1 VVNVSSLLYP
11 SDDLPEPVPPSLS
24 LHFANYTEMRA
35 LAPAWAWHV
44 ARCLTLVGTLALMA
58 LMLVQ
63 PQTGLPLFW
72 GMVVPLVPLL
82 LVVAPGVWRQ
92 VCPMAFLN
100 QGPRTLGF
108 SLNKTLPLPWQKGS
122 YGIAVGLFIGAIA
135 LRDPLLNHSAVALS
149 ALLSTM
155 LVLAFAGGVVFKG
168 RSGWCGTFCP
178 LGPIQRAYGHAP
190 LTVVRNGYC
199 PTCVGCQPHCYDF
212 SPRAA
217 IFKDLDPAHPRHAQ
231 MRQWFFGMLPGLIL
245 AFFMANG
252 TSHQGWLRY
261 EFLLAESALAS
272 LGLYAL
278 LGVVLP
284 LSRYQLSLVFAVVAL
299 LAFYWF
305 TGPNIVGHAGKLL
318 HLHLPPALSTAARG
332 LGLIAGGVLA
342 YAGLRN
348 ELMHRQA
355 ERRRKAAEARR
366 QSAWSKIHIHP
377 VTVTNRATGKQ
388 TPAQPGQRLLDTLKQ
403 QGTLLPAGC
412 GAGLC
417 GGDAVAI
424 CEGIDK
430 LAPPG
435 EQERATLRRMGLEGR
450 ARLACMCEVTA
461 TVTVDTRREALQSAP
476 AGDVT
481 QVDVLA
487 EQGIQRVVV
496 IGNGVAG
503 NTAAEALRR
512 HSPSVQLTVISDE
525 TQPFYNRMAL
535 ADMLPDPTRQAAL
548 NLRADNWAEDWH
560 VSLQLNVRVER
571 IDRNQRQVL
580 LRNGQG
586 IGYDRLILA
595 TGADAARPGPVFSG
609 ADNGFVLRTLADV
622 EAIHQFVNRHQAQ
635 RVVVQGGGVLGVE
648 AALAL
653 RQWGLSVQLIERAPR
668 LMATQ
673 LDDAGSAL
681 LQQALANQD
690 IAVITGVL
698 DTQWVTAPE
707 AAGQRLTA
715 VRLDATDTLQ
725 ADLFVACLGIRP
737 RLALAEAA
745 GLDVSPRGIVV
756 DAHQRSS
763 DPSILAVGDVAVTT
777 GPAGLWPVAATQAER
792 AVAGL
797 LGEAPGADAP
807 PVLLKLKTKLL
818 DVYAWGESQARDGDE
833 VWVAPQCTGADTH
846 WRLIWRQGQVVGW
859 SCIGQPGRGHIM
871 EKAVQGGVQGGAQI
885 DSMDAVRLALEAL

>member
-1 VVNVSSLLYP
+1 VSSLSYTSEELVDRP
-11 SDDLPEPVPPSLS
+11 SPRLRI
-24 LHFANYTEMRA
+24 HFANYTEIRA
-35 LAPAWAWHV
+35 LLPTWAWQV
-44 ARCLTLVGTLALMA
+44 ARCLTLAITIGLMG
-58 LMLVQ
+58 LMLWK
-63 PQTGLPLFW
+63 PGTGLPLFW

-100 QGPRTLGF
+100 QGPRTLGL
-108 SLNKTLPLPWQKGS
+108 SLNKTLPLPWQKAS
-122 YGIAVGLFIGAIA
+122 YGIAVALFIGAIA

-149 ALLSTM
+149 ALLSGM
-155 LVLAFAGGVVFKG
+155 LLMAFAGGVVFKG

-199 PTCVGCQPHCYDF
+199 PTCVGCQQHCYDF

-217 IFKDLDPAHPRHAQ
+217 IFKDLDTTHPRQAQ

-245 AFFMANG
+245 AFFIASG

-278 LGVVLP
+278 LSVVLP
-284 LSRYQLSLVFAVVAL
+284 ISRYQLSLVFAVGAL

-305 TGPNIVGHAGKLL
+305 TGPNIVGNAGQLL
-318 HLHLPPALSTAARG
+318 QIPIPPAWSMAARG

-342 YAGLRN
+342 FSGLRN
-348 ELMHRQA
+348 ELMHRTA

-366 QSAWSKIHIHP
+366 QSEWSRIHIHP

-435 EQERATLRRMGLEGR
+435 EQELATLRRMGLEGR

-461 TVTVDTRREALQSAP
+461 TVTIDTRREALQSAP
-476 AGDVT
+476 SGGEP
-481 QVDVLA
+481 QVDLLA
-487 EQGIQRVVV
+487 EQGIERIVI

-512 HSPSVQLTVISDE
+512 HSPSVQLTVLSDE

-548 NLRADNWAEDWH
+548 NLRADHWDEDW
-560 VSLQLNVRVER
+560 RVALHLGAAVAR
-571 IDRNQRQVL
+571 IDRTQRQVL
-580 LRNGQG
+580 LSDGKVLH
-586 IGYDRLILA
+586 YDRLILA
-595 TGADAARPGPVFSG
+595 TGADAARPGPVFAA
-609 ADNGFVLRTLADV
+609 ADNGFVLRTLGDV
-622 EAIHQFVNRHQAQ
+622 EAIHAFVTRHQAQ

-653 RQWGLSVQLIERAPR
+653 RQWGVSVQLIERAPR
-668 LMATQ
+668 LMGAQ

-681 LQQALANQD
+681 LKLALAEQD
-690 IAVITGVL
+690 IEVITDVQ
-698 DTQWVTAPE
+698 DAQWVV
-707 AAGQRLTA
+707 GDDHRLTA
-715 VRLDATDTLQ
+715 VRLDDTDTLH

-745 GLDVSPRGIVV
+745 GLDVTPRGIAV
-756 DAHQRSS
+756 DGQQRSS
-763 DPSILAVGDVAVTT
+763 DPSIYAVGDVATTT
-777 GPAGLWPVAATQAER
+777 GHSPAGPVAATQAER
-792 AVAGL
+792 AVASL
-797 LGEAPGADAP
+797 LGQPSDAQAS

-818 DVYAWGESQARDGDE
+818 DVYAWGEAQPQDGDD
-833 VWVAPQCTGADTH
+833 VWVAPQCAGTATH
-846 WRLIWRQGQVVGW
+846 WRIIWRQGKVVGW
-859 SCIGQPGRGHIM
+859 SCIGQPGRGQLM
-871 EKAVQGGVQGGAQI
+871 EKALQSA
-885 DSMDAVRLALEAL
+885 DADATRLALDEL

>member
-1 VVNVSSLLYP
+1 MSEVSSRP
-11 SDDLPEPVPPSLS
+11 LS
-24 LHFANYTEMRA
+24 SHFANYTELPA
-35 LAPAWAWHV
+35 LAPAWLWHV
-44 ARCLTLVGTLALMA
+44 ARWLTLATTVGLMG
-58 LMLVQ
+58 LMLLQ
-63 PQTGLPLFW
+63 PGVGLPLFW
-72 GMVVPLVPLL
+72 GMVVPMVPLL

-108 SLNKTLPLPWQKGS
+108 SLEKTLPLRWQKAS
-122 YGIAVGLFIGAIA
+122 YGIAVSLFVGAIA

-149 ALLSTM
+149 ILLTSM
-155 LVLAFAGGVVFKG
+155 LVMAFAGGVVFKG

-199 PTCVGCQPHCYDF
+199 PTCVGCQQHCYDF
-212 SPRAA
+212 SPRTT
-217 IFKDLDPAHPRHAQ
+217 IFKDLDKAHPRHAQ

-245 AFFMANG
+245 AFFVASG
-252 TSHQGWLRY
+252 TSHHGWLRY

-299 LAFYWF
+299 IAFYWF
-305 TGPNIVGHAGKLL
+305 TGPNIAGNAGKLL
-318 HLHLPPALSTAARG
+318 HLHVPPALAMAARG
-332 LGLIAGGVLA
+332 LGLLAGGVLA

-366 QSAWSKIHIHP
+366 QNEWAKIHIHP

-388 TPAQPGQRLLDTLKQ
+388 SPVAPGQRLLDTLKQ

-435 EQERATLRRMGLEGR
+435 EQELATLRRMGLEGR

-461 TVTVDTRREALQSAP
+461 TVTIDTRREALHCTP
-476 AGDVT
+476 AGDGP
-481 QVDVLA
+481 QVDHLA
-487 EQGIQRVVV
+487 DQGIERVVI

-512 HSPSVQLTVISDE
+512 HSPSAQLTVISDE
-525 TQPFYNRMAL
+525 AQPYYNRMAL
-535 ADMLPDPTRQAAL
+535 ADMLPDPTRQASL
-548 NLRADNWAEDWH
+548 NLRADNWAEDWR
-560 VSLQLNVRVER
+560 VSLQLAAQVSR
-571 IDRNQRQVL
+571 IDRTQRQVVL
-580 LRNGQG
+580 DNGQA
-586 IGYDRLILA
+586 IAYDRLILA
-595 TGADAARPGPVFSG
+595 TGADAARPGPVF
-609 ADNGFVLRTLADV
+609 AQANNAFVLRTLADV
-622 EAIHQFVNRHQAQ
+622 EAIHDLVTRKQAT
-635 RVVVQGGGVLGVE
+635 RAVVQGGGVLGVE

-653 RQWGLSVQLIERAPR
+653 RQWGLNVQLIERAPR
-668 LMATQ
+668 LMAAQ
-673 LDDAGSAL
+673 LDEAGSAL
-681 LQQALANQD
+681 LGQALADQD
-690 IAVITGVL
+690 IEVITGVM
-698 DTQWVTAPE
+698 DAQWISQSGEEGHALS
-707 AAGQRLTA
+707 G
-715 VRLDATDTLQ
+715 VRLDDTDTLH

-737 RLALAEAA
+737 RLSLAEAA
-745 GLDVSPRGIVV
+745 GLDVSPRGILV
-756 DAHQRSS
+756 DAQQRSS
-763 DPSILAVGDVAVTT
+763 DPAILAVGDVAVTT
-777 GPAGLWPVAATQAER
+777 GQTGPTGLWPVAAAQAQR

-797 LGEAPGADAP
+797 LGQPSDAQVG

-818 DVYAWGESQARDGDE
+818 DVYAWGEPQPQDGDD
-833 VWVAPQCTGADTH
+833 VWLAPPCTDTGTH
-846 WRLIWRQGQVVGW
+846 WRIIWRQGKVVGW
-859 SCIGQPGRGHIM
+859 CCVGQPGRGHIM
-871 EKAVQGGVQGGAQI
+871 EKAVQAS
-885 DSMDAVRLALEAL
+885 DSQAVRMALEEM